1 MKKFF
6 AIWVSLLCVVA
17 VSCSKEESAA
27 PNKPEEEMSVED
39 MLIGRWESDWDN
51 DFDMYVQL
59 RLNEDGEGRSTT
71 RMSLAEDYYVLDI
84 EWRYKKGRQ
93 DDMLYITEY
102 EDTESDEYGLVIESI
117 SEDKLVLVF
126 EPESDPGEDEEIYKF
141 TFKRQ

>member
-17 VSCSKEESAA
+17 VSCSNEEPAA

-39 MLIGRWESDWDN
+39 MLVGRWESDWDN
-51 DFDMYVQL
+51 DFDMYVLL

-71 RMSLAEDYYVLDI
+71 KMSLADDYDVLYI
-84 EWRYKKGRQ
+84 EWRYKEGRR
-93 DDMLYITEY
+93 DDMLYITEDG
-102 EDTESDEYGLVIESI
+102 EEYGLVIESI
-117 SEDKLVLVF
+117 SEDKLVLVL
-126 EPESDPGEDEEIYKF
+126 EPESDEEDEEIYKF